1 MKKFLVRQDA
11 NYIMGYLKYGHRAGV
26 IEANSIE
33 EARRMVEEDNY
44 SVLLDVVVD
53 SYKIED
59 ADFGDNEFEIT
70 EIE

>member
-11 NYIMGYLKYGHRAGV
+11 NYIMGYLKYGHRTCV

-33 EARRMVEEDNY
+33 EARRMIEEDDY
-44 SVLLDVVVD
+44 TDLFDIVID
-53 SYKIED
+53 SYRIED
-59 ADFGDNEFEIT
+59 ADFGDNEFKIT